1 MFEVNS
7 FTYDGSPHSLTLEM
21 DFPNNIEIR
30 YENNS
35 QTKVESYLVKA
46 SLYNKERKTREWT

>member
-21 DFPNNIEIR
+21 DFPNNIEVR
-30 YENNS
+30 YENNTR
-35 QTKVESYLVKA
+35 TKVGSYLGKS
-46 SLYNKERKTREWT
+46 SLYNKERKTRE

>member
-21 DFPNNIEIR
+21 NLPNNIEIR
-30 YENNS
+30 YENSS
-35 QTKVESYLVKA
+35 QTKVGSYLGKS
-46 SLYNKERKTREWT
+46 SLCNKERKTRE

>member
-46 SLYNKERKTREWT
+46 SLYNKERKTRK

>member
-21 DFPNNIEIR
+21 NLPNNIEVR
-30 YENNS
+30 YENNTR
-35 QTKVESYLVKA
+35 TKVGSYLGKS

>member
-21 DFPNNIEIR
+21 NLPNNIEVR
-30 YENNS
+30 YENNTR
-35 QTKVESYLVKA
+35 TKVGSYLVKA
-46 SLYNKERKTREWT
+46 SLYNKERKTRE

>member
-21 DFPNNIEIR
+21 NLPNNIEVR
-30 YENNS
+30 YENNTR
-35 QTKVESYLVKA
+35 TKVGSYLKNYMEEV
-46 SLYNKERKTREWT
+46 YQQH